1 MKSESVID
9 RRKKY
14 YKLSNFDSANGVLGH
29 ESVNEIIVD
38 RLPEYV
44 SRRKETNAVDC
55 VLLEDCRLL
64 CFFANEEVKK
74 IDLDRL
80 KNSGDVDKI
89 INNERSYRWL
99 FIPTDTKNYNEA
111 TGTIVLYMVSSSG
124 GGATGG
130 GVAGGR

>member
-44 SRRKETNAVDC
+44 SRRKETNAVDW

-74 IDLDRL
+74 IDLERL

-89 INNERSYRWL
+89 INNERLYR
-99 FIPTDTKNYNEA
+99 
-111 TGTIVLYMVSSSG
+111 SG
-124 GGATGG
+124 QV
-130 GVAGGR
+130 GVDGNRW